1 MNTITAAPV
10 TKRLRYLD
18 AAKGWGF
25 CMVVFGHITALGN
38 PVDTWFSSYKL
49 AIFFVVS
56 GYLLCMRQTLMK
68 YTITDYWK
76 KQIKTLLI
84 PYFGY
89 SVLTIAYHIFVGLMK
104 GKSCSSIFHKFLE
117 QAYATCSLRGISALW
132 FLPSLLIGQML
143 FIVVIKAP
151 KWVKVIS
158 SVIPLLILGYAENLL
173 PKLAQHLSG
182 RSYKLVSFPILT
194 VSKGFLAFWFIGAGY
209 LAYKVLEHISERN
222 LRFLIGVVLFVGN
235 ICLSQQNAKVDL
247 NLMRLGDHPSL
258 MYIGG
263 IAGSLGTI
271 LILEFLERW
280 WSMTF
285 LNFCGKYSLIIMA
298 THGTLGLKN
307 LMIAGW
313 KTVVTLSDTPGIR
326 YYFECTCILLNLFL
340 MECGVITI
348 IEKYFPWLMGRF
360 QKKEK
365 K

>member
-1 MNTITAAPV
+1 MNTITTAPV

-18 AAKGWGF
+18 AAKGWGI
-25 CMVVFGHITALGN
+25 CMVVFGHITAIGN

-56 GYLLCMRQTLMK
+56 GYLLCMRHTLMK
-68 YTITDYWK
+68 YTVINYWK

-89 SVLTIAYHIFVGLMK
+89 SVVTIGYHIFVGMMK
-104 GKSCSSIFHKFLE
+104 GKSWNSIFHKFLE

-132 FLPSLLIGQML
+132 FLPALLIGQMM
-143 FIVVIKAP
+143 FIAVVKAP
-151 KWVKVIS
+151 KWVSVIS
-158 SVIPLLILGYAENLL
+158 AVVPLVILRYAENLL
-173 PKLAQHLSG
+173 PELSEQMSG
-182 RSYKLVSFPILT
+182 RAYKLLSFPILT

-209 LAYKVLEHISERN
+209 LSYKILQHVSARN

-235 ICLSQQNAKVDL
+235 IWLSQKNAKVDL
-247 NLMRLGDHPSL
+247 NLMRLGERPLL
-258 MYIGG
+258 MYVGG
-263 IAGSLGTI
+263 IAGSIGTV

-313 KTVVTLSDTPGIR
+313 KSVVTLSDTPGVR
-326 YYFECTCILLNLFL
+326 YYFECTCILLNLLL
-340 MECGVITI
+340 MECGVIII

-360 QKKEK
+360 EKKEK